1 MSDVAYLRET
11 ELALMNAPFDPGGWK
26 SAIEMVATATGSGA
40 AHLAAIGGP
49 ILMPLDIFVGREAE
63 RIDDYF
69 SAPELCGASNWR
81 IACIGAPMT
90 IQHERHYAEA
100 RALGGAGA
108 YDDAVASLDMRFGCQ
123 SALINDERNFLGLAL
138 IRSQREGPTDAVVY
152 GRFQHLIRLVQRAVR
167 VQLALDGEAAELML
181 GELATIHCKVV
192 LLDRHGCL
200 SAVSGSAE
208 PLFDDPGPARL
219 DGLAF
224 GLRDREE
231 NRQLQRAMGRLL
243 SSNAGAP
250 VVHQMRA
257 GRTPCSPDG
266 RWKLSLVRLPDRPHG
281 LGFDPALALSFQ
293 PLASR
298 PATSGAG
305 PAIN

>member
-11 ELALMNAPFDPGGWK
+11 ELALMNAPFQEDGWK
-26 SAIEMVATATGSGA
+26 RAIEMVAKATGSGA

-49 ILMPLDIFVGREAE
+49 ALMPLDIFVGREAD
-63 RIDDYF
+63 RIDEHF
-69 SAPELCGASNWR
+69 SAPELCGAANWR
-81 IACIGAPMT
+81 IASIGAPMT

-100 RALGGAGA
+100 RALGGTGP
-108 YDDAVASLDMRFGCQ
+108 YDEGVAAIDMQLGCQ
-123 SALINDERNFLGLAL
+123 SALLNDDRNFLGLAL
-138 IRSQREGPTDAVVY
+138 IRSQREGPTDDVVY
-152 GRFQHLIRLVQRAVR
+152 GRFQHLLRHVQRAVR

-181 GELATIHCKVV
+181 GELATATCKIV

-208 PLFDDPGPARL
+208 PLLDDPGPARL

-243 SSNAGAP
+243 SRRADAP
-250 VVHQMRA
+250 MVHQMRA
-257 GRTPCSPDG
+257 GRAPCSPHG
-266 RWKLSLVRLPDRPHG
+266 RWKLSLVRLPDRAHG

-293 PLASR
+293 PLAAR
-298 PATSGAG
+298 AG
-305 PAIN
+305 PSGSGRARV

>member
-152 GRFQHLIRLVQRAVR
+152 GRFQHLIRHVQRAVR

-200 SAVSGSAE
+200 SAVSGSARCLT
-208 PLFDDPGPARL
+208 PRPGLSRRSTASSRSPDRAASAAAA
-219 DGLAF
+219 LAT
-224 GLRDREE
+224 
-231 NRQLQRAMGRLL
+231 GRPSTA
-243 SSNAGAP
+243 SSRSP
-250 VVHQMRA
+250 R
-257 GRTPCSPDG
+257 RTP
-266 RWKLSLVRLPDRPHG
+266 
-281 LGFDPALALSFQ
+281 
-293 PLASR
+293 
-298 PATSGAG
+298 
-305 PAIN
+305 

>member
-11 ELALMNAPFDPGGWK
+11 ELALMNAPFEENGWK
-26 SAIEMVATATGSGA
+26 RAIEMVARATGSGS

-49 ILMPLDIFVGREAE
+49 VLMPLDIFVGREAD

-69 SAPELCGASNWR
+69 AAPELCGASNWR

-90 IQHERHYAEA
+90 IQHELHYAQA
-100 RALGGAGA
+100 RALAGAGA

-138 IRSQREGPTDAVVY
+138 IRSQREGQTDDIVY
-152 GRFQHLIRLVQRAVR
+152 GRFRHLLGHVQRAVR

-181 GELATIHCKVV
+181 GELATTHGKVV

-208 PLFDDPGPARL
+208 PLLEDPGPARL

-231 NRQLQRAMGRLL
+231 NRQLHHAMGRLL
-243 SSNAGAP
+243 SGRDGAP
-250 VVHQMRA
+250 MVHQMRA

-266 RWKLSLVRLPDRPHG
+266 RWKLSLIRLPDRPHG

-293 PLASR
+293 PLAGSS
-298 PATSGAG
+298 ANSDTGQAF
-305 PAIN
+305 N